1 MEQNGKL
8 GQNGIRPNMILE
20 IFKFLAL
27 KVRAFL
33 WGEREKKRRRKC
45 RFGIHV
51 WNNCLEYFFLYG
63 KYEIYVWIL

>member
-1 MEQNGKL
+1 MEKKWKV
-8 GQNGIRPNMILE
+8 RPKWDKTKHDLRNLQ
-20 IFKFLAL
+20 FLAL

-33 WGEREKKRRRKC
+33 WGEREKRRRRKC

-51 WNNCLEYFFLYG
+51 WNNCLEYFFWYG